1 MGRSVSSMS
10 VVLFGGTFN
19 PIHFGHLN
27 LANHLVNYLQVE
39 SVRMIPCAIPPHR
52 ETPNVSA
59 EHRMAMLALAT
70 AGNNAIV
77 ADDLELKRA
86 STSFSIDTVIQV
98 RQKIRAKTSL
108 FFCLGMDSVSTI
120 DSWHRWTEL
129 LNYCHIVICSRPNYQ
144 LPKDGA
150 VTNWVE
156 QHLCE
161 DLTELKNQSHG
172 YVHLCKIPLLDIS
185 SSSIRDSIKC
195 GKSIDQMTTQSVV
208 NYIRQHS
215 LYE

>member
-1 MGRSVSSMS
+1 MS

-27 LANHLVNYLQVE
+27 LANHLVDYLQVE
-39 SVRMIPCAIPPHR
+39 SVRLMPCAIPPHR
-52 ETPNVSA
+52 ETPTISA

-98 RQKIRAKTSL
+98 RQDIGTQTPL
-108 FFCLGMDSVSTI
+108 FFCLGMDALSTI
-120 DSWHRWTEL
+120 DSWHRWADL
-129 LNYCHIVICSRPNYQ
+129 LDSCHIVACSRPNYQ
-144 LPKDGA
+144 LPKDGV

-156 QHLCE
+156 QHLCN
-161 DLTELKNQSHG
+161 DLSELKKQSHG
-172 YVHLCKIPLLDIS
+172 YLHLCKIPPLDIS
-185 SSSIRDSIKC
+185 STAIRDSIKC
-195 GKSIDQMTTQSVV
+195 GKSIDYMTSKPVV
-208 NYIRQHS
+208 NYIKQHS